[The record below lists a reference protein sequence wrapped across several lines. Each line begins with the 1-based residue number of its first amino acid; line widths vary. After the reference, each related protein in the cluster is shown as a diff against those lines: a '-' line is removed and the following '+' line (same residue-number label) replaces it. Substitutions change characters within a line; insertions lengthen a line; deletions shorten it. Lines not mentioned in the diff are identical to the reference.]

1 MPSLQFLPGWLL
13 HRGQCFCVRFQQ
25 KEDSTMAVGQARMT
39 RSRRGMRRSHDAL
52 RSNALSTDATSGEVH
67 RRHHVTP
74 DGFYRGKKVVES
86 KDD

>member
-1 MPSLQFLPGWLL
+1 MVSG
-13 HRGQCFCVRFQQ
+13 GDEFQGDS
-25 KEDSTMAVGQARMT
+25 EDSVMAVGQARMT

-52 RSNALSTDATSGEVH
+52 RASALSTDATSGEVH

-74 DGFYRGKKVVES
+74 DGFYRGKKVVEG